1 MYLHVRFFAKICKK
15 MYLLS
20 TGFVSKYFSPG
31 IAGNTL
37 QNLGGPGLTVIED
50 WLYWHFSIFTELIFK
65 KASD

>member
-1 MYLHVRFFAKICKK
+1 

-50 WLYWHFSIFTELIFK
+50 WIYWHFSIFTELIFK
-65 KASD
+65 TASD